1 MNLFKTLLDILSKDS
16 DVTIVVRKTGDATLA
31 VSTALKNNST
41 TDPAKDAIAP
51 FVVSGTAEEL
61 DAEFVSLIT
70 TPMEKSAG
78 LQTSMANFEA
88 SAKAAQAASK
98 AASEAKRKEED
109 AKKAAKANVT
119 ALLNKAKGL
128 LDEKKYGEA
137 KAAYTKAKAEAEKA
151 GLAAEKGTAQKG
163 IDTCAKQDAP
173 DMFASFGEETD
184 TTCDND
190 EGGAGEEP
198 EPEDGTD
205 TAEPDPDEDPEGD
218 PDPEE
223 DTTEDPSPLNFGD

>member
-70 TPMEKSAG
+70 APMEKSAG

-128 LDEKKYGEA
+128 MDEKKYGEA
-137 KAAYTKAKAEAEKA
+137 KTTYNKAKAEADKA
-151 GLAAEKGTAQKG
+151 GLSAEKAAAQKG
-163 IDTCAKQDAP
+163 IDACAKHDAP
-173 DMFASFGEETD
+173 DMFASFSDETD
-184 TTCDND
+184 TAGDGQETVTD
-190 EGGAGEEP
+190 EDPEPSEEP
-198 EPEDGTD
+198 EGTAEEPTEAEEPEDGG
-205 TAEPDPDEDPEGD
+205 EN
-218 PDPEE
+218 
-223 DTTEDPSPLNFGD
+223 DPSPLNFGE